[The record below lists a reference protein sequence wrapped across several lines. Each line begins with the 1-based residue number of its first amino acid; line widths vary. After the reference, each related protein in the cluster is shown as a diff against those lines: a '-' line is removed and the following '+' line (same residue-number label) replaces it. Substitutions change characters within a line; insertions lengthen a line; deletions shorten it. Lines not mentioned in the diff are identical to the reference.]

1 MPRSSFPA
9 AALAL
14 ALTAAAAQAEPPLPL
29 RQAALAVQLYQHG
42 LAAGDALTVLAAARI
57 HRASAAGAAAADP
70 AWQAMLDSA
79 EALAA
84 GDTGLLA
91 LIADARAEGAR
102 GVASGPVYELA
113 SVPPAGETVV
123 AELAF
128 KGSAPAEVYVE
139 SAPGTDID
147 LRVTDASGTLVCAD
161 THASHVAYCAW
172 TPATDGVFT
181 VTILNPGSAPADYA
195 LMTN

>member
-1 MPRSSFPA
+1 MPRPTLLACA

-14 ALTAAAAQAEPPLPL
+14 TAGSAGAEPPLPL
-29 RQAALAVQLYQHG
+29 RQAALAVALYERG
-42 LAAGDALTVLAAARI
+42 LAAGDAVTVLAAARI
-57 HRASAAGAAAADP
+57 HRDSAAGTAADP

-79 EALAA
+79 EALAQ
-84 GDTGLLA
+84 GDPALLA
-91 LIADARAEGAR
+91 LVADARAEGAR
-102 GVASGPVYELA
+102 GVASGPVYELS

-123 AELAF
+123 ADLAF

-139 SAPGTDID
+139 AAPGTNID
-147 LRVTDASGTLVCAD
+147 LRITDGSGTLVCAD

-172 TPATDGVFT
+172 TPAADGVFT
-181 VTILNPGSAPADYA
+181 VTILNPGPAPADYA